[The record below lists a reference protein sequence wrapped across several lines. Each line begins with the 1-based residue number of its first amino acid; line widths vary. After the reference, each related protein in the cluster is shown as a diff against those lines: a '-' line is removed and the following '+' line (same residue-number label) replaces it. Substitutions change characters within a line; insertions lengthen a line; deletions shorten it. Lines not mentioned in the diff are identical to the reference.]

1 MLVVFP
7 PIFVAD
13 TKVIYGYNFV
23 APLSSSENSNPETS
37 ELTINLESKL
47 LLHFDNLDKEMLN
60 LKDVIIKYLQV
71 ENQILRNK
79 TNNLKKSNHT
89 GRSNNSLE
97 QYGRRNNLEITG
109 IPDDVDGQNL
119 EEKVIE
125 FLDKIEA
132 CHRMGKSKNSS

>member
-89 GRSNNSLE
+89 GRSNNPLE